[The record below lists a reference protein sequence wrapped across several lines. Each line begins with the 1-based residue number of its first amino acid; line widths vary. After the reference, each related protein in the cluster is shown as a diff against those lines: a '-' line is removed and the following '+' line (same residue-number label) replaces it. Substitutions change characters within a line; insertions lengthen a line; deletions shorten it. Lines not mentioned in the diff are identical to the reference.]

1 MKLTHKIGLWGA
13 FILLLFACST
23 DKNTLINRTYH
34 STTARYNGYFNATEL
49 LNMSMK
55 TYRNSRKENFDSLLP
70 INPLPNNEEVLGLY
84 PAIDT
89 AIVKCTKVI
98 TNHAMPSAE
107 NYGKK
112 KAEYNRWIDENWTTI
127 GVANYYRRD
136 YDGSIKNLEFV
147 RRFFGK
153 DPSNYIA
160 TLWIAK
166 AEIET
171 KQYSKAQFNLD
182 ALSKAAEEQDF
193 IDQSKKKIFKKEKEE
208 GNKKKKKKTR
218 KSKKR
223 KKKEEEENKH
233 VEFPKSIRFDL
244 EKTKAD
250 LALRKND
257 LDNGIK
263 YLEESLKHTKKK
275 AEKARV
281 HFILGQLYA
290 EKGSNVE
297 AKEHFTKSIKNNA
310 PFEMAFNARIKRAFM
325 GGDDKIKKEFE
336 KMLRD
341 QKNAEFKDQIYY
353 ALADIAFQ
361 EGNKEKGI
369 EYLHKSTFY
378 SISNAKQK
386 GKSYE
391 RLGDITFADRDYIR
405 AQKYYDSCA
414 KVIPERYPNAEAIKN
429 KATKLLDLVKAV
441 ETAQYEDSVQR
452 IAQMSPSEQKDFAE
466 KLIKKIKEDEE
477 IRKRQE
483 AKKLQ
488 ELQSVQA
495 ALNQNQS
502 GGKWYWNNAKNRADG
517 FNEFRKQWG
526 QRENEDNWRRSDKIV
541 DANTAGSE
549 IDPETNQP
557 IVNAP
562 KKDSLTPEALLAKLP
577 VGDSAIKA
585 SNDRLVS
592 ALYDA
597 GIIYKDQLNEP
608 SYAEKQFKQIL
619 DRQYESEY
627 NLLASYQIYKIHEKG
642 DAVKATEQKNY
653 ILTYYPSSDYAKYL
667 RDPNYFIKRKEI
679 EALAEQEYIN
689 YLDRYNRGLY
699 YPVIYKADEVIE
711 KEKENP
717 YRSKYMLLKALSL
730 GQTST
735 DKQPLIPVLTQ
746 VTTEYPGTPED
757 AKAKEMLDIIKNGYS
772 ANIAVD
778 FSKKSIFKYEE
789 NKEHWI
795 IIFLDDK
802 ESASLA
808 KSKVADFNKEFFS
821 RDKLNTSSKIYGD
834 NKNVI
839 AVKGFSEMD
848 AERYMKV
855 FKDTRKHLLDL
866 NKSKIISISQQNM
879 QTLFETRKL
888 GEYEIFYL
896 ENY

>member
-1 MKLTHKIGLWGA
+1 MKFVHTIGLWGA
-13 FILLLFACST
+13 ACLLLLACST

-55 TYRNSRKENFDSLLP
+55 TYRNSRKEDFDSLLP
-70 INPLPNNEEVLGLY
+70 VNPLPNDQEVLGLY

-98 TNHAMPSAE
+98 TNHAMPGAE

-112 KAEYNRWIDENWTTI
+112 KVEYNRWIDENWTTI
-127 GVANYYRRD
+127 GIANYYRRD
-136 YDGSIKNLEFV
+136 YEGAMKNLEFV
-147 RRFFGK
+147 RKFFGK

-171 KQYSKAQFNLD
+171 KQYTKAQFNLD
-182 ALSKAAEEQDF
+182 ALTRAAEEQDA
-193 IDQSKKKIFKKEKEE
+193 IDQSKQKLFKKDQSES
-208 GNKKKKKKTR
+208 GKKKKKK
-218 KSKKR
+218 KSKSKR
-223 KKKEEEENKH
+223 KKEAEEEKR
-233 VEFPKSIRFDL
+233 VEFPKAIRFDL

-257 LDNGIK
+257 IPNGIK
-263 YLEESLKHTKKK
+263 YLERSLQFTKKK
-275 AEKARV
+275 VEKARV

-290 EKGSNVE
+290 AQGSNTQ
-297 AKEHFTKSIKNNA
+297 AKEHFTLVLKNNA
-310 PFEMAFNARIKRAFM
+310 PFEMAFNARIKRAFA
-325 GGDDKIKKEFE
+325 GGDSRIKKEFE

-353 ALADIAFQ
+353 ALADIALQ

-391 RLGDITFADRDYIR
+391 RLGDISFADRSYIK

-429 KATKLLDLVKAV
+429 KAAKLLDLVKAV

-452 IAQMSPSEQKDFAE
+452 IAQMSPKEQQEFAE
-466 KLIKKIKEDEE
+466 KLVKKIKEDEE
-477 IRKRQE
+477 LRKRQE
-483 AKKLQ
+483 AQKLQ

-526 QRENEDNWRRSDKIV
+526 QRENEDNWRRSEKIV
-541 DANTAGSE
+541 DANTAGNE

-557 IVNAP
+557 IVSAP
-562 KKDSLTPEALLAKLP
+562 KKDSLTPESLLAKLP

-585 SNDRLVS
+585 SNDRLVT

-597 GIIYKDQLNEP
+597 GMIYKDQLNEP
-608 SYAEKQFKQIL
+608 TYAEKQFRQIL
-619 DRQYESEY
+619 DRNYESEY
-627 NLLASYQIYKIHEKG
+627 NLLASYQLYKIHEQG
-642 DAVKATEQKNY
+642 DASKAAEQKNY
-653 ILTYYPSSDYAKYL
+653 ILTYYPNSDYAKYL

-699 YPVIYKADEVIE
+699 YPVIYKADEVIQN
-711 KEKENP
+711 EKENP
-717 YRSKYMLLKALSL
+717 YRAKFMLLKALSL

-735 DKQPLIPVLTQ
+735 DKQPLVPVLTQ
-746 VTTEYPGTPED
+746 VTEEYPGTPEE

-772 ANIAVD
+772 TNIVVD
-778 FSKKSIFKYEE
+778 FSKKSIYKYEE
-789 NKEHWI
+789 KKEHWI

-821 RDKLNTSSKIYGD
+821 REKLNTSSKIYGD

-839 AVKGFSEMD
+839 AVKGFSEAE

-879 QTLFETRKL
+879 QILFETRKL
-888 GEYEIFYL
+888 ADYELFYL